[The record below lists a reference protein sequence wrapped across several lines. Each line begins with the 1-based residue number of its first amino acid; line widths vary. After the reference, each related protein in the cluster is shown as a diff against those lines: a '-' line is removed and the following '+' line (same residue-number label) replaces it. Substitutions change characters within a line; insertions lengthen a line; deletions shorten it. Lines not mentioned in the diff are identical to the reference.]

1 MGRHTRP
8 DRRGDSSAAAVTA
21 AYAGIGVAL
30 LTVGLGQTFAPS
42 PPSFEVGVPA
52 PEAPARAG
60 ASAQAKAP
68 AALGRSAPMS
78 LAAPAIGLRTSHMV
92 ELGLGHDRRLEAPE
106 EWDAV
111 GWYSLGAAP
120 GQQGPAVLAGHLD
133 SPTGP
138 AVFHRLDGLREQ
150 DTVSVERADGTVV
163 DFAVYAV
170 ERHAKDDFPT
180 EEVYGD
186 TERPELRLITCG
198 GDFDAAT
205 GHYTDNVVVF
215 AALVETAQPA
225 GDAGAPATDPVT
237 E

>member
-1 MGRHTRP
+1 
-8 DRRGDSSAAAVTA
+8 
-21 AYAGIGVAL
+21 
-30 LTVGLGQTFAPS
+30 
-42 PPSFEVGVPA
+42 
-52 PEAPARAG
+52 
-60 ASAQAKAP
+60 
-68 AALGRSAPMS
+68 MS

-111 GWYSLGAAP
+111 GWYSRGAAP
-120 GQQGPAVLAGHLD
+120 GQEGPAVLAGHLD

-215 AALVETAQPA
+215 AALVEAAEPA
-225 GDAGAPATDPVT
+225 GDAGATATDPVT